1 MAKVGEVVQAHEEGL
16 NLTEEILKLT
26 GKVEGIDKKLDM
38 LVGADDKADKAL
50 AKAVENEH
58 SIATLRVWVYGLF
71 SAISLGVFVPLF
83 VFVVEKFF

>member
-1 MAKVGEVVQAHEEGL
+1 MAGREEGL
-16 NLTEEILKLT
+16 NLDKEIFELKGT
-26 GKVEGIDKKLDM
+26 VAGIDQKLDM
-38 LVGADDKADKAL
+38 LMEADDKADKAL

-83 VFVVEKFF
+83 VYAIEKLF